1 MSNDMAPVL
10 FDRQGAIAIV
20 TLNRPDQ
27 RNAMD
32 AATTLALRA
41 IFDQI
46 EGDDSLRVTILAANG
61 PVFCAGMDLK
71 AFLTGEAEDILFG
84 PGRFGGFVSR
94 SRKKPVIACV
104 QGAALAGGFE
114 LVLACDLVVAAER
127 AIFGLPESRLGLV
140 AGAGGAFR
148 VGQRLP
154 PVIANEIVL
163 LGGRFGASQALA
175 WGLVNRVTEGDPMP
189 QALELATQIAA
200 NAPLSIAASLDLAG
214 ADDAAGQGALWT
226 ENDRHLRHLIAS
238 EDAREGARAFA
249 EKRDP
254 EWRGR

>member
-1 MSNDMAPVL
+1 MSNDTDPVL

-32 AATTLALRA
+32 AATTAALRA
-41 IFDQI
+41 VFDRI
-46 EGDDSLRVTILAANG
+46 EGDDRLRVTILAANG

-71 AFLTGEAEDILFG
+71 AFLTGEAEEILFG
-84 PGRFGGFVSR
+84 PGRFGGLVSR
-94 SRKKPVIACV
+94 PRSKPVIACV

-114 LVLACDLVVAAER
+114 LVLSCDLVVAAER
-127 AIFGLPESRLGLV
+127 AVFGLPDSRLGLV

-148 VGQRLP
+148 VGERLP

-163 LGGRFGASQALA
+163 LGGRFDAAQAKA
-175 WGLVNRVTEGDPMP
+175 WGLVNRVTEGDPMAE
-189 QALELATQIAA
+189 ALLMAGQIAA
-200 NAPLSIAASLDLAG
+200 NAPLSVTASMQLARAAG
-214 ADDAAGQGALWT
+214 AAGQEALWA
-226 ENDRHLRHLIAS
+226 ENDRRLRQLIAS
-238 EDAREGARAFA
+238 EDATEGAQSFA
-249 EKRDP
+249 EKRPP

>member
-1 MSNDMAPVL
+1 MSNDMDPVL

-32 AATTLALRA
+32 AATTAALRA
-41 IFDQI
+41 VFDRI
-46 EGDDSLRVTILAANG
+46 EGDDGLRVTILAANG

-71 AFLTGEAEDILFG
+71 AFLTGEAEEILFG

-94 SRKKPVIACV
+94 ARRKPVIACV

-114 LVLACDLVVAAER
+114 LVLACDLVIAAER
-127 AIFGLPESRLGLV
+127 AVFGLPESRLGLV

-154 PVIANEIVL
+154 PVIANEVAL
-163 LGGRFGASQALA
+163 LGGRFDAAQALA
-175 WGLVNRVTEGDPMP
+175 WGLVNRVTAGDPMP
-189 QALELATQIAA
+189 QALEFAARIAA
-200 NAPLSIAASLDLAG
+200 NAPLSIAASRDLAG
-214 ADDAAGQGALWT
+214 AAAEAGADALWSA
-226 ENDRHLRHLIAS
+226 NDRQLRDLIAS
-238 EDAREGARAFA
+238 QDAKEGARAFA

-254 EWRGR
+254 VWQGR

>member
-1 MSNDMAPVL
+1 MNHTQNPVL
-10 FDRQGAIAIV
+10 LDRQGAIAIV

-32 AATTLALRA
+32 AATTAALRTV
-41 IFDQI
+41 FDQI
-46 EGDDSLRVTILAANG
+46 EGDDSLRVTILAATG

-71 AFLTGEAEDILFG
+71 AFLTGEAEEILFG

-94 SRKKPVIACV
+94 KRKKPVIACV

-114 LVLACDLVVAAER
+114 LVLACDLVVATENAV
-127 AIFGLPESRLGLV
+127 FGLPESRLGLV

-163 LGGRFGASQALA
+163 LGGRFDAAQAQV
-175 WGLVNRVTEGDPMP
+175 WGLVNRVTKGDPMP
-189 QALELATQIAA
+189 QALELAARIAA
-200 NAPLSIAASLDLAG
+200 NAPLSVAASLGLAG
-214 ADDAAGQGALWT
+214 ASADAGLDLLWS
-226 ENDRHLRHLIAS
+226 ENDRQLRHLIAT

-254 EWRGR
+254 DWRGR